1 MKHFSVLKGIDDVLI
16 TSKFIPTLSAS
27 TRCVSYDLTRLI
39 TQKSSCGETRH
50 LYLSFLHL
58 WTRGVCARGRP
69 SHSPTVLISGLMD
82 LRLCFW
88 ERQAL
93 VGALTAGDG
102 GNKASLWLR
111 IWDWDQTSFSQ
122 DHTAEATVTFITFHV
137 MSPSLFHSFPP
148 TFIHTALLFCHCWS
162 SAPLSPPPSRHP
174 LSRWHCYPR
183 HLRDKVTPD
192 ERWRTC
198 TQERAAICADTDELR
213 AFLQSSRLFVHN
225 RIRLEQSCY
234 GVLHKDLVNI
244 KEASVL

>member
-39 TQKSSCGETRH
+39 TQKSSCGEMRH

-58 WTRGVCARGRP
+58 WMRGVCARGRP
-69 SHSPTVLISGLMD
+69 SHSLTVLISGLMD

-111 IWDWDQTSFSQ
+111 IWDWDQTSFKITQPRPQWRSLPFMLCLHHYFTLFHHLHSRRSSFLPLLELFPLEPPRPHAIRCLAGIVILGTWEIKSLLTSDDAPARRNELPFVLIQ
-122 DHTAEATVTFITFHV
+122 TSRVPSYSPQGCLCTTVSGWSSHV
-137 MSPSLFHSFPP
+137 MEY
-148 TFIHTALLFCHCWS
+148 FIKTL
-162 SAPLSPPPSRHP
+162 
-174 LSRWHCYPR
+174 
-183 HLRDKVTPD
+183 
-192 ERWRTC
+192 
-198 TQERAAICADTDELR
+198 
-213 AFLQSSRLFVHN
+213 
-225 RIRLEQSCY
+225 
-234 GVLHKDLVNI
+234 
-244 KEASVL
+244 